1 MFFLRNWQDPNLPN
15 LLAEPVVEELVEA
28 RNRVK
33 VGNKVKKDKDK
44 KGWLKLYKRRP
55 RQRPP
60 P

>member
-1 MFFLRNWQDPNLPN
+1 MRNWQDPNLPN

-44 KGWLKLYKRRP
+44 KGWLKLYKR
-55 RQRPP
+55 
-60 P
+60 